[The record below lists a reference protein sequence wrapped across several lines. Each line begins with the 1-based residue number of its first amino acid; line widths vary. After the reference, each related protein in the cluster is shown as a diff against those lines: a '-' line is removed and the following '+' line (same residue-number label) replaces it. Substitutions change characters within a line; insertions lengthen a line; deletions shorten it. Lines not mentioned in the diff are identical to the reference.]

1 MNRDESLAFSTTE
14 YGPSFTGRNETL
26 FTAANGYLGFR
37 GDYEEKEGCVHKG
50 TYINGFYDTEPITYG
65 ESAFGYAKN
74 HETILNLPDPKN
86 IELTVNGVRFS
97 TASGVVQSF
106 KMSLDFLSGIM
117 TRTVQYPLSGGG
129 SYTVR
134 AERLVS
140 FVHKTCAA
148 IRYTITATAA
158 PSGQLA
164 ITLLSGID
172 TSSANISADEDPR
185 VGAKFSSK
193 PLIIDSSSAARGTL
207 TFTSHTRMSG
217 LSLTGTV
224 IQILDAGDSTE
235 INTESRNT
243 ETGPYES
250 YSFSLEEGKQ
260 AVLTKYI
267 SYDTA
272 SGSVES
278 VRKFASAGFNKAED
292 EQRAYLSRFWETA
305 YMETGGSAEDEQAVN
320 FNLFHLLQSAGKDG
334 TSSIAAKGLTAE
346 GYEGHYFWD
355 TEAYVCPV
363 FTYVQPDSAQSLLAY
378 RARILPS
385 AKKRAAEMSLKGVL
399 FPWRTISGNETSAYF
414 PAGTAQYHI
423 DADIMFALNKYLTA
437 AGMPESDTE
446 KLSVHDICSIAVETA
461 RMWMSLGSFIPEKGG
476 AFCINE
482 VTGPDEYTACVN
494 NNAYTNLMARENLRT
509 SILIAEKYHAASGD
523 ETAQWKRA
531 ADKMYIPFDES
542 SGIYPQD
549 DSFMEKADWDFAHTP
564 KENYPLLM
572 HYHPLVIYRY
582 RVLKQP
588 DLVLAQFLLSG
599 QFSRAEKI
607 RNFLFYEKYT
617 TGDSSLS
624 HCIQCIAACEAS
636 DIPKAVSYFNKTA
649 RMDIADINGNTND
662 GIHTACMAGSWMAV
676 VYGFA
681 GFRDY
686 GGSWSFNPQLPEK
699 WTKLSFSLRIQGMRL
714 EIHFT
719 KDEASYALHADGSGH
734 TELTLTHRNIP
745 FNLHD
750 GETRTFS
757 LRPSL
762 KAVLFDLDGVITN
775 TAELHY
781 LAWKAVAEK
790 HDLSFNKEISAEM
803 SGRSRSDSLELLL
816 RKNNAE
822 WSAAEKNVVSD
833 EKNELYVSSLTSLS
847 SADILPGIRNLLE
860 QLRQKDIKCVLA
872 SASRNAPLILDK
884 LGIASCFDAVVDPS
898 RLQKGKPE
906 PDIYIK
912 AAELSGE
919 WYTDCIGIED
929 AQSGIDAIKKAGIRA
944 AGVGRMLHGADVLVD
959 DTTGL
964 TFDAVNF

>member
-1 MNRDESLAFSTTE
+1 MNKGESLAFSTTE
-14 YGPSFTGRNETL
+14 YGPSYTGRNETL
-26 FTAANGYLGFR
+26 FTTANGYLGFR

-74 HETILNLPDPKN
+74 HETILNLPDPKH
-86 IELTVNGVRFS
+86 IELTVNGTRFS
-97 TASGVVQSF
+97 TVSDAVQSF
-106 KMSLDFLSGIM
+106 KMLLDFRTGIM
-117 TRTVQYPLSGGG
+117 TRTVLCTLPDGR
-129 SYTVR
+129 SYTMR
-134 AERLVS
+134 SERLVS

-148 IRYTITATAA
+148 IRYTVTAA
-158 PSGQLA
+158 TVPSGSLDV
-164 ITLLSGID
+164 TLLSGID
-172 TSSANISADEDPR
+172 TAAANISADEDPR

-193 PLIIDSSSAARGTL
+193 PLIIDSSSAERGTL
-207 TFTSHTRMSG
+207 SFTAHTRMSR

-224 IQILDAGDSTE
+224 IQILDAGDGAE
-235 INTESRNT
+235 IKTESRNT

-250 YSFSLEEGKQ
+250 YSFSLGEGKQ

-272 SGSVES
+272 SGSAES
-278 VRKFASAGFNKAED
+278 VRTFASAGFKKAE
-292 EQRAYLSRFWETA
+292 EEHRAYLSRFWETA
-305 YMETGGSAEDEQAVN
+305 YMETGSCTEDELAVN

-363 FTYVQPDSAQSLLAY
+363 FTYVQPDIAQSLLAY
-378 RARILPS
+378 RARILPL
-385 AKKRAAEMSLKGVL
+385 AKKRAEEMSMKGAL

-437 AGMPESDTE
+437 AGMPQGETE
-446 KLSVHDICSIAVETA
+446 RLSEKDICSIAVETA
-461 RMWMSLGSFIPEKGG
+461 RMWISLGSFIPEKGG

-509 SILIAEKYHAASGD
+509 SILIAERYHAVSGA

-531 ADKMYIPFDES
+531 ADSMYIPFDES
-542 SGIYPQD
+542 AGIYPQD

-564 KENYPLLM
+564 KENYPLLL

-599 QFSRAEKI
+599 QFTRAEKI

-686 GGSWSFNPQLPEK
+686 GGRWSFNPQLPEK
-699 WTKLSFSLRIQGMRL
+699 WTNLSFSLRILGMRL
-714 EIHFT
+714 EVRFT
-719 KDEASYALHADGSGH
+719 KDEASYTLHADGCGQKG
-734 TELTLTHRNIP
+734 LALTHRNVT
-745 FNLHD
+745 FLLHD
-750 GETRTFS
+750 GQTETFS

-781 LAWKAVAEK
+781 RAWKTIAEK
-790 HDLSFNKEISAEM
+790 HGLSFNKEISAEM
-803 SGRSRSDSLELLL
+803 SGRSRADSLELLL

-822 WSAAEKNVVSD
+822 WTAEEKDAAAD
-833 EKNELYVSSLTSLS
+833 EKNKLYVSSLASLS
-847 SADILPGIRNLLE
+847 SADILPGIQKLLE
-860 QLRQKDIKCVLA
+860 QLRQKHIKCVLA
-872 SASRNAPLILDK
+872 SASRNAPFILEK
-884 LGIASCFDAVVDPS
+884 LGIASCFDAVVDPAL
-898 RLQKGKPE
+898 LQKGKPE

-912 AAELSGE
+912 AAELSGK

-929 AQSGIDAIKKAGIRA
+929 AQSGIDAVKKAGIRA

-959 DTTGL
+959 DTAGL
-964 TFDAVNF
+964 TFEVINF